1 MSNLIFDKINP
12 KAFLKSL
19 PNEPGVYQM
28 YGLKDEILYVGKAQ
42 NLKKRVA
49 NYFQKRMTDAKTASL
64 VQQIERIEII
74 ITASDNEAL
83 LLENNLIKKYRP
95 RYNILFRDDKTYPY
109 IFLSKHVDF
118 PRLDFHRGVKKE
130 LGRYFGPYPSS
141 FAVRESLNLLQ
152 KLFRIRQCNDI
163 FFQNRT
169 RPCLQYQI
177 QRCTAPCVNYIDA
190 KSYQE
195 SVHLA
200 ELFLEGRNQQVVEEL
215 LKAMETASAALEFE
229 TAARIRDQVASLRK
243 VQERQYVSKGK
254 GNVDV
259 IAAVSKEG
267 HICIQVLYVRAGRM
281 IGNRTYFP
289 KITTEVDTAETLAAF
304 LPQYYLNSVHESDV
318 PEQIL
323 INKALADSHLIQQ
336 TLAEKS
342 GHNVEII
349 LPSRGHRA
357 RWMEMAVHNAL
368 HVLSTYTADKVNMLK
383 RFEELQQA
391 LQLDNCPQR
400 LECFDV
406 SHSMGEATVA
416 SCVVFD
422 INGPLKTDYRRFNI
436 KDVTKGDDYAAT
448 EQALT
453 RHYKRV
459 KEEERSL
466 PDILV
471 IDGGLGQV
479 HQAEKVL
486 EELQVTG
493 VLIVGLAKGPSRK
506 PGLETVLVSGK
517 KVPIILAP
525 DSFALHLLQQIR
537 DEAHRFAITGH
548 RQQRD
553 KRRITSSLQEISG
566 IGVKR
571 RQQLLRQL
579 GGLQE
584 VRKASVEQL
593 ASVPGISVKLAQ
605 QIYNVLHQK

>member
-1 MSNLIFDKINP
+1 
-12 KAFLKSL
+12 
-19 PNEPGVYQM
+19 M
-28 YGLKDEILYVGKAQ
+28 YGLKDEVLYVGKAQ
-42 NLKKRVA
+42 NLKKRVS
-49 NYFQKRMTDAKTASL
+49 NYFQKRTTDVKTAAL

-95 RYNILFRDDKTYPY
+95 RYNILFRDDKSYPY
-109 IFLSKHVDF
+109 IFLSTNEDF
-118 PRLDFHRGVKKE
+118 PRLDFHRGAKKAV
-130 LGRYFGPYPSS
+130 GRYFGPYPSS

-152 KLFRIRQCNDI
+152 KLFRIRQCSDI

-177 QRCTAPCVNYIDA
+177 QRCTAPCVHYIDA

-200 ELFLEGRNQQVVEEL
+200 ELFLEGRNQQVIEEL
-215 LKAMETASAALEFE
+215 LQTMETAANALEFE
-229 TAARIRDQVASLRK
+229 KAARIRDQISSLRK
-243 VQERQYVSKGK
+243 IQERQYVAKGQ

-267 HICIQVLYVRAGRM
+267 YICIQVLYVRAGRM
-281 IGNRTYFP
+281 IGNRAYFP
-289 KITTEVDTAETLAAF
+289 KAATTVDTTEALAAF
-304 LPQYYLNSVHESDV
+304 LPQYYLNSVHESDI

-323 INKALADSHLIQQ
+323 VNKILVDAQVLQR
-336 TLAEKS
+336 TLTEKS
-342 GHNVEII
+342 GHNVEVA

-357 RWMEMAVHNAL
+357 RWMIMATRNAL
-368 HVLSTYTADKVNMLK
+368 HVLTTYTADKVNMLK
-383 RFEELQQA
+383 RFEDLQQA

-400 LECFDV
+400 LECFDI
-406 SHSMGEATVA
+406 SHTLGEATVA

-422 INGPLKTDYRRFNI
+422 GNGPLKSDYRRFNI
-436 KDVTKGDDYAAT
+436 KDITQGDDYAAM
-448 EQALT
+448 EQALL
-453 RHYKRV
+453 RHYRRI
-459 KEEERSL
+459 KEEERPL

-471 IDGGLGQV
+471 IDGGLGQL

-493 VLIVGLAKGPSRK
+493 VLIVSLAKGPTRK
-506 PGLETVLVSGK
+506 PGLETVLVSGRLT
-517 KVPIILAP
+517 PINLAP
-525 DSFALHLLQQIR
+525 DMPALHLLQQIR

-553 KRRITSSLQEISG
+553 KRRITSSLQAIPG
-566 IGVKR
+566 VGVKR

-593 ASVPGISVKLAQ
+593 ASVPGISVSLAQ
-605 QIYNVLHQK
+605 QIYDALHQTN